1 MGRDNLGFGSWV
13 HAIEW
18 HTRGGGVFWTENRK
32 PSHRDSVF
40 VSDM

>member
-18 HTRGGGVFWTENRK
+18 HTRGGVFWTENRK